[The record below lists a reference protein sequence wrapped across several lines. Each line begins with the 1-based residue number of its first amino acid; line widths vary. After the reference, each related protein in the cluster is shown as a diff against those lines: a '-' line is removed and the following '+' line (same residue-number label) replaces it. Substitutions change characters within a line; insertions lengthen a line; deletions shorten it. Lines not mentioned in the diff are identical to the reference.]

1 MEKKKETRGWQVER
15 NKLGN
20 TTSRLTSQAAAQPNR
35 QISLPQRRRGQHN
48 AAISTE
54 KGQEGKQKD
63 QCGVWEHM
71 VKQNYRNLNARL
83 AVAKTEGHKQ
93 PINLARRYLL
103 SWEKETEDRAN

>member
-1 MEKKKETRGWQVER
+1 
-15 NKLGN
+15 
-20 TTSRLTSQAAAQPNR
+20 
-35 QISLPQRRRGQHN
+35 
-48 AAISTE
+48 
-54 KGQEGKQKD
+54 
-63 QCGVWEHM
+63 M